1 MKMARLI
8 DGTKKLQ
15 VVVVDVEVLGVF
27 SSVKFLSGSGL
38 LKKLLLFFTGAEQ
51 MMNSMKQMI
60 KKICLIDFIAQSNQ
74 NGIPFKKKISMR
86 LHLLKG
92 SFFVIDVINL

>member
-38 LKKLLLFFTGAEQ
+38 FKNFYFFYRSRANDEF
-51 MMNSMKQMI
+51 NEA
-60 KKICLIDFIAQSNQ
+60 D
-74 NGIPFKKKISMR
+74 
-86 LHLLKG
+86 
-92 SFFVIDVINL
+92 D

>member
-15 VVVVDVEVLGVF
+15 VVVVDVEVLGLLICEISFGVR
-27 SSVKFLSGSGL
+27 S
-38 LKKLLLFFTGAEQ
+38 LKKTFTFFTGAEQ

-60 KKICLIDFIAQSNQ
+60 KKY
-74 NGIPFKKKISMR
+74 
-86 LHLLKG
+86 
-92 SFFVIDVINL
+92 V

>member
-15 VVVVDVEVLGVF
+15 VVVVDVEVLGLLICEISFGVR
-27 SSVKFLSGSGL
+27 S
-38 LKKLLLFFTGAEQ
+38 LKKTFTFYTGAEQ

>member
-1 MKMARLI
+1 
-8 DGTKKLQ
+8 
-15 VVVVDVEVLGVF
+15 
-27 SSVKFLSGSGL
+27 
-38 LKKLLLFFTGAEQ
+38 

>member
-15 VVVVDVEVLGVF
+15 VVVVDVQVLGLLICEISFGVR
-27 SSVKFLSGSGL
+27 S
-38 LKKLLLFFTGAEQ
+38 LKKTFTFFTGAEQ

-74 NGIPFKKKISMR
+74 NGIPFKKRFQCDCIC
-86 LHLLKG
+86 
-92 SFFVIDVINL
+92 

>member
-15 VVVVDVEVLGVF
+15 VVVVVDVEVLGLLICEISFGVR
-27 SSVKFLSGSGL
+27 S
-38 LKKLLLFFTGAEQ
+38 LKKTFTFFTGAEQ

-74 NGIPFKKKISMR
+74 WNSIQIKKTFQCNCIVER
-86 LHLLKG
+86 I
-92 SFFVIDVINL
+92 FFLSLT

>member
-15 VVVVDVEVLGVF
+15 VVVDVEVLGLLICEISFGVR
-27 SSVKFLSGSGL
+27 S
-38 LKKLLLFFTGAEQ
+38 LKKTFTFFTGAEQ

-60 KKICLIDFIAQSNQ
+60 KKY
-74 NGIPFKKKISMR
+74 
-86 LHLLKG
+86 
-92 SFFVIDVINL
+92 V